1 MCEILIIIIIIFLAV
16 HMANMVA
23 CAQLDRIEKSFPIIT
38 KPTEEVNS
46 HFLIIVWRGTTRG
59 HL

>member
-1 MCEILIIIIIIFLAV
+1 MCEILIITIIIVIFLAV

-46 HFLIIVWRGTTRG
+46 HFLI
-59 HL
+59 